1 MSKTFA
7 VQEYSGPLE
16 AAREWSLRTGLR
28 LVCLILVLLN
38 TACSTTNI
46 ASRTPGDGVWINLS
60 ASSATMKALK
70 DPKTWMPAAAALL
83 IASTD
88 SDQRISDWASE
99 HNPVFGSQSG
109 AQAASDNLRTV
120 LASSAVIT
128 SVMPPGKLDAL
139 LPGRTGSL
147 ATASMAALA
156 TSQVTGALK
165 DSTDRERPNGVD
177 KRSFPSSHTAAA
189 STYATLSAQRVDG
202 MALSLTQRRRL
213 KTGFHAVAAAT
224 AWARVEAQA
233 HYPADVLMGFALGNF
248 TAVLMQESLQN
259 SQRPVWFGIDRD
271 RTTDTFLFQ
280 VGWPF

>member
-7 VQEYSGPLE
+7 VQEYSSPLE
-16 AAREWSLRTGLR
+16 TAREWSLRTGLR
-28 LVCLILVLLN
+28 LLCLTLVLLN
-38 TACSTTNI
+38 TACSTMNI
-46 ASRTPGDGVWINLS
+46 SSQPPGDGVWIDLGRS
-60 ASSATMKALK
+60 TATMKALK
-70 DPKTWMPAAAALL
+70 DPRTWMPAAAAVL

-88 SDQRISDWASE
+88 TDQKISDWAAE
-99 HNPVFGSQSG
+99 HTPIYGSQSA

-120 LASSAVIT
+120 LASSAVVT
-128 SVMPPGKLDAL
+128 SVMAPGKPDAL
-139 LPGRTGSL
+139 LPGRPGSL

-177 KRSFPSSHTAAA
+177 ERSFPSSHTAAA
-189 STYATLSAQRVDG
+189 STYATLSAQRVDN

-213 KTGFHAVAAAT
+213 KTGFHVVAAAT

-233 HYPADVLMGFALGNF
+233 HYPVDVLMGLALGNF
-248 TAVLMQESLQN
+248 TAVLMQESLQS